1 MNTENLTLTPDP
13 RNANRGTER
22 GAWQLEESLRQ
33 YGAGRSILVDRNGV
47 VIAGN
52 KTLEQ
57 AVSLG
62 LDVEVVHTDGTK
74 IVAVCRDDLDL
85 ETDPRARELAIA
97 DNRVG
102 QLDLDWDPDELRR
115 EIEEGIDLSR
125 FFLDHELKTLLEIH
139 DDVHDHEKAWDGMPE
154 FGQEHMAKQRIVV
167 SFTSHED
174 ALEFGDLLGQQVTSK
189 TRALWYPA
197 RPDVPEI
204 EIDEP

>member
-102 QLDLDWDPDELRR
+102 QLDLDWDPDELRLLMDDGVDLTKWWR
-115 EIEEGIDLSR
+115 DDEIEAMLGE
-125 FFLDHELKTLLEIH
+125 
-139 DDVHDHEKAWDGMPE
+139 DVEKSNE
-154 FGQEHMAKQRIVV
+154 
-167 SFTSHED
+167 
-174 ALEFGDLLGQQVTSK
+174 
-189 TRALWYPA
+189 A
-197 RPDVPEI
+197 RPPE
-204 EIDEP
+204 EFPEENENIDTEHECPKCGYRWSVNEVTP